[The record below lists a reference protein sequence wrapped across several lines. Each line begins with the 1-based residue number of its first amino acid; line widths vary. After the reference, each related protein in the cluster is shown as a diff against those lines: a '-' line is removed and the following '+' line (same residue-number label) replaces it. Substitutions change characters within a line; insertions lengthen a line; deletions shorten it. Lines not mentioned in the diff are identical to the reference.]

1 MQDLTFHNTL
11 SRTLEIALSYVGN
24 LDQMPVA
31 STIALEDLRQRLG
44 RPLTDTGIP
53 AELVVRDLVEDVD
66 GAIMGSAGG
75 RFFGWAIGGS
85 LPAALAADWLS
96 STWDQNAA
104 LYSCG
109 PAAAV
114 VEEVAGA
121 WLKELLGLPPDA
133 SFAFVTGTQMS
144 HFTCLAAARHSVL
157 ERRGWDVEQR
167 GLCCAPPI
175 RILCNEQRHGSIERA
190 VRSLGLGSSQIVDV
204 PTDSVNRVIPG
215 ALSER
220 LREGASS
227 PTIVVLQAGDFCTGA
242 FDDFTTLVPIARQYD
257 AWVHVDGAFGLW
269 AKASPQY
276 RDLAQ
281 GVELADSWTADG
293 HKWLNIPFDCGYS
306 FVADPKAHRAAMSHR
321 ASYLTHDEQARDQ
334 IDWNPEWSRRARG
347 FPTYAA
353 VRQLGR
359 KGVADLI
366 ERCCRHASSL
376 VSLIGSLPGAQILAE
391 PTINQGV
398 IRFLDLRSG
407 ASDEDH
413 DRKTDEVVAEV
424 AASGE
429 AFFTGITWRGRRVM
443 RVSVCNWRTGEA
455 DVRRAVDAFR
465 RVLAPVAAETSH

>member
-1 MQDLTFHNTL
+1 MQDSTFHNILTK
-11 SRTLEIALSYVGN
+11 TLESALSYVGN
-24 LDQMPVA
+24 LDQVPVA
-31 STIALEDLRQRLG
+31 STIALANLRQRLAK
-44 RPLTDTGIP
+44 PLTDTGIP
-53 AELVVRDLVEDVD
+53 PESVIQNLVEDVE
-66 GAIMGSAGG
+66 GAIMGSGGG

-85 LPAALAADWLS
+85 LPVALAADWLT

-121 WLKELLGLPPDA
+121 WLKELLGLPADA

-144 HFTCLAAARHSVL
+144 HFTCLAAARHSL
-157 ERRGWDVEQR
+157 LARRGWDVEQR
-167 GLCCAPPI
+167 GLYGAPLV
-175 RILCNEQRHGSIERA
+175 RILCNEQRHGSVERA

-204 PTDSVNRVIPG
+204 PTDSMNRVIAS
-215 ALSER
+215 ALCER
-220 LREGASS
+220 LQEGASS

-242 FDDFTTLVPIARQYD
+242 FDDFTALVPIARRYE
-257 AWVHVDGAFGLW
+257 AWVHIDGAFGLW
-269 AKASPQY
+269 AKASPRY
-276 RDLAQ
+276 RDLAR

-293 HKWLNIPFDCGYS
+293 HKWLNVPFDCGYA
-306 FVADPKAHRAAMSHR
+306 FVADPKPHRGAMSHR

-359 KGVADLI
+359 RGVADLI
-366 ERCCRHASSL
+366 ERCCRHAWSL
-376 VSLIGSLPGAQILAE
+376 VSLIGSLPGAEILAE

-398 IRFLDLRSG
+398 VRFLDLRPH
-407 ASDEDH
+407 ASEQDH
-413 DRKTDEVVAEV
+413 DRRTDEVIAEV

-443 RVSVCNWRTGEA
+443 RVSVCNWRTGDA
-455 DVRRAVDAFR
+455 DVIRAVGAFR
-465 RVLAPVAAETSH
+465 RVLAPLTAEISY

>member
-1 MQDLTFHNTL
+1 MQDSTFNNTL
-11 SRTLEIALSYVGN
+11 IKALESALSYVGN

-31 STIALEDLRQRLG
+31 STIALANLRQRLG
-44 RPLTDTGIP
+44 KPLTDTGIP
-53 AELVVRDLVEDVD
+53 PELVIQDLVEDAE

-85 LPAALAADWLS
+85 LPAALAADWLT

-104 LYSCG
+104 LYSVG

-114 VEEVAGA
+114 VEEVAGT
-121 WLKELLGLPPDA
+121 WLKELLGLPANA

-144 HFTCLAAARHSVL
+144 HFTCLAAARHAL
-157 ERRGWDVEQR
+157 LQRRGWDVERR
-167 GLCCAPPI
+167 GLYGAPPI
-175 RILCNEQRHGSIERA
+175 RILCNEQRHGSVERA
-190 VRSLGLGSSQIVDV
+190 VRNLGLGSSQIVDV
-204 PTDSVNRVIPG
+204 PTDAMNRVIPR
-215 ALSER
+215 ALHES
-220 LREGASS
+220 LQEGASS
-227 PTIVVLQAGDFCTGA
+227 PTIVILQAGDFCTGA
-242 FDDFTTLVPIARQYD
+242 FDDFTTLVPMARRFD

-276 RDLAQ
+276 RDLAR
-281 GVELADSWTADG
+281 GVELADSWTTDG
-293 HKWLNIPFDCGYS
+293 HKWLNVPFDCGYA
-306 FVADPKAHRAAMSHR
+306 FVTDPKPHRGAMSHR

-366 ERCCRHASSL
+366 ERCCRHAWSL
-376 VSLIGSLPGAQILAE
+376 VSLIGNLPGVEILAE

-398 IRFLDLRSG
+398 VRFLDPRTH

-413 DRKTDEVVAEV
+413 DRRTDEVIRAI

-429 AFFTGITWRGRRVM
+429 AFFTGITLRGRRVM
-443 RVSVCNWRTGEA
+443 RVSVCNWRTSNA
-455 DVRRAVDAFR
+455 DVMRAVEAFR
-465 RVLAPVAAETSH
+465 RVLAPVATEISR